1 MPKRIDV
8 CLAKSS
14 DLEVSLQRAAPVNL
28 VLDLRKGHRMFLTKV
43 FYPLNAIHEAGQNI
57 FPFVLFEH
65 RDIHPAPPT
74 VEHLDHVAPCSV
86 RLIA

>member
-1 MPKRIDV
+1 
-8 CLAKSS
+8 
-14 DLEVSLQRAAPVNL
+14 
-28 VLDLRKGHRMFLTKV
+28 MFLTKV